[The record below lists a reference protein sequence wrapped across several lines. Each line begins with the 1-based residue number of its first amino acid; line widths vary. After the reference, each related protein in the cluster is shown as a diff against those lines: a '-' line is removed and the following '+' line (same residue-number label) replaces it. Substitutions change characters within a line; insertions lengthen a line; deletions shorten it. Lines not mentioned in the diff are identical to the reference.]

1 MRREHSHTLTESNV
15 LTPETGRDPAE
26 VCSVARS
33 TIDLGVGDAQAMLDQ
48 AEGTVIAFS
57 LHRLRIIRTN
67 LAAQLLTGFSPE
79 LLLGCHLVDL
89 VQADERDQL
98 LASLS
103 ALRDGKTSEARLRF
117 HLPVRNGGSA
127 EVHGRV
133 RLVHLPSQ
141 PLPCFVALLHRVP
154 PATAL
159 EQQVLDER
167 GRAQQILENLH
178 DGVIECDLVNR
189 RHVYAN
195 ARFCELVGMS
205 VDQVLSA
212 PWPGPWWGPETRA
225 AITAFSDPAW
235 HDQRADDADDCLDA
249 EQTLSR
255 PDGTTLPVRVNIC
268 AIERSASTLAVAL
281 VHDLTR
287 ARARDDELATARR
300 ELALVTDRERIAR
313 NLHDTAIQRL
323 YATGLHLQSAL
334 NRKDIDERVWKAIDE
349 IDEIIREI
357 RTSIF
362 TLQVP
367 RTLLEG
373 LERAVRSTVAEAARV
388 LGFQPQL
395 SITGDLD
402 MVPSDVAYEVLAV
415 TRELLTNIAKHAS
428 ARHTWVAVAHDVH
441 GVTLT
446 VTDDGVGYQP
456 VAGRAGR
463 GVGNLLARAQAQ
475 GGTCVM
481 SPYEPSGTT
490 VSWWVPLDAS
500 CTPAQFEVAP

>member
-1 MRREHSHTLTESNV
+1 
-15 LTPETGRDPAE
+15 
-26 VCSVARS
+26 
-33 TIDLGVGDAQAMLDQ
+33 
-48 AEGTVIAFS
+48 
-57 LHRLRIIRTN
+57 
-67 LAAQLLTGFSPE
+67 
-79 LLLGCHLVDL
+79 
-89 VQADERDQL
+89 
-98 LASLS
+98 
-103 ALRDGKTSEARLRF
+103 
-117 HLPVRNGGSA
+117 
-127 EVHGRV
+127 
-133 RLVHLPSQ
+133 
-141 PLPCFVALLHRVP
+141 
-154 PATAL
+154 
-159 EQQVLDER
+159 VLDER

-178 DGVIECDLVNR
+178 DGVIECDLVNH
-189 RHVYAN
+189 RHLYAN

-281 VHDLTR
+281 VHDLSR
-287 ARARDDELATARR
+287 AHARDDELATARR

-334 NRKDIDERVWKAIDE
+334 NRNDIDERVGKAIDE